1 MLAFASRSRRSRS
14 ATVSVMEGHRV
25 KFVMITPLN
34 SLRSE
39 VEGLVFELI
48 PHPPCILRERGELHW
63 WVDAYGNDDVNC
75 SLDAYVGHPI
85 VNFDPD
91 QRSTDRSNTDNWR
104 SEET

>member
-1 MLAFASRSRRSRS
+1 
-14 ATVSVMEGHRV
+14 
-25 KFVMITPLN
+25 MITPLN
-34 SLRSE
+34 SLRSK
-39 VEGLVFELI
+39 VEGLVIELN

-85 VNFDPD
+85 VNLIPISATPTGD
-91 QRSTDRSNTDNWR
+91 NTDNWR